1 MSSSEEK
8 TEEPTNKKIKDARK
22 RGEVAIS
29 KEFTG
34 AVVYVMVFGLIWF
47 GSSFF
52 HKHINHVISA
62 AFELGVKRN
71 PNQQWDAVV
80 AEMLASAAWI
90 ILPIML
96 LAAIG
101 AILVGLLQTKGVF
114 SVEPL
119 KLKFEK
125 LNPGESLK
133 RLFSSRQLGV
143 LVQMVLKLG
152 LLLTVLLITVRMF
165 IEPLIKGVYG
175 KAADAGATGMVAL
188 NFLFGGAGIV
198 FFVLALIDF
207 LQQHFEYIKQ
217 NRMSK
222 SELKREYKDNDGDPV
237 MNAHM
242 RSLRREIIET
252 PAKPGMASANVVI
265 TNPTHFAVALY
276 YEKGVVD
283 LPVMVAKGQDAAALE
298 IRKQA
303 GYKLVPILENP
314 PLARALFAS
323 VELGQYIGDEHLEA
337 VAEVFRWL
345 NSLKSQKAA

>member
-22 RGEVAIS
+22 RGEVAVS

-34 AVVYVMVFGLIWF
+34 AVTYVVVFGLIWF

-52 HKHINHVISA
+52 YKHLNRVVETA
-62 AFELGVKRN
+62 LELGIKRN
-71 PNQQWDAVV
+71 PNQQWEAVV
-80 AEMLASAAWI
+80 IEMLVSAAWI
-90 ILPIML
+90 VLPIML
-96 LAAIG
+96 LAVIV

-119 KLKFEK
+119 KLKFER
-125 LNPGESLK
+125 LNPGEALK
-133 RLFSSRQLGV
+133 RLFSSRQLGITI
-143 LVQMVLKLG
+143 QMVFKLG
-152 LLLTVLLITVRMF
+152 LLLMVLIITVRMF
-165 IEPLIKGVYG
+165 VEPLIKGIYG
-175 KAADAGATGMVAL
+175 KAGDAGTTAMIAL
-188 NFLFGGAGIV
+188 NVLFGGAGIV
-198 FFVLALIDF
+198 FFALALIDF

-222 SELKREYKDNDGDPV
+222 SERKREYKDNDGDPE

-252 PAKPGMASANVVI
+252 PARPGMVSASVVI

-303 GYKLVPILENP
+303 GHKLVPILENP
-314 PLARALFAS
+314 PL
-323 VELGQYIGDEHLEA
+323 V
-337 VAEVFRWL
+337 L
-345 NSLKSQKAA
+345 NLVNTLVMSTWKLSQRSFVGSIA